1 VATTDRQGEDA
12 EARSGRVTA
21 RDVARAA
28 GVSVA
33 VVSYSFNR
41 PNRVS
46 SVTRERVLATAA
58 ALGYT
63 GPDAAGRALRLG
75 RRGAIALVSAEPL
88 ERLLADPAAVLVG
101 RGLARVCDR
110 AALAIILGPTSRG
123 AADGAVHVGGGSLD
137 AEPLPTVVV
146 DGPSAPGVPRV
157 TARTR
162 EGAAVV
168 AAHLA
173 GLGHRRLAVLA
184 RPYDAERLAG
194 AREGWGAAG
203 PVHAYEV
210 TGPSRADGEIA
221 ARRALDAGAD
231 AVLGLTDRLALGAL
245 VAARQMGLVVP
256 GDVSVAG
263 MDDLPYSDAAG
274 LTTVFVP
281 YLPMGELAGDVL
293 LDLLAGT
300 PRTSPPPLPAT
311 LAVRS
316 TSGPPRLTRPRS

>member
-1 VATTDRQGEDA
+1 MVHRQAKVSG
-12 EARSGRVTA
+12 RGSGRVTA
-21 RDVARAA
+21 RDVAQAA

-33 VVSYSFNR
+33 VVSYAFNR
-41 PNRVS
+41 PKRVS

-63 GPDAAGRALRLG
+63 GPDPAGRALRLG
-75 RRGAIALVSAEPL
+75 RRGAIALVSADPL

-101 RGLARVCDR
+101 RGLARACDR
-110 AALAIILGPTSRG
+110 AGLSLILGPASPG
-123 AADGAVHVGGGSLD
+123 VADAAVHVGPGTPEAGP
-137 AEPLPTVVV
+137 APAVVV
-146 DGPSAPGVPRV
+146 DGPSPTSVPRV
-157 TARTR
+157 TAQTR
-162 EGAAVV
+162 EGAAAV

-173 GLGHRRLAVLA
+173 GLGHRHLAVLA
-184 RPYDAERLAG
+184 RPHDAERLDG
-194 AREGWGAAG
+194 ARDGWGAAG
-203 PVHAYEV
+203 PVRAYEV

-245 VAARQMGLVVP
+245 VAARQRGLDVP

-263 MDDLPYSDAAG
+263 IDDLPSSDAAG

-300 PRTSPPPLPAT
+300 PRESPPPLPAI
-311 LAVRS
+311 LAVRA
-316 TSGPPRLTRPRS
+316 TSGPPRLSRPRS